1 MRTRQRHPGLVLL
14 AAVLAGTQAL
24 AQETVFRSVD
34 AAGNVTFSAT
44 PPPTGTARQVE
55 EVQILP
61 GPTPEA
67 QEAADQRV
75 RALMEETERRREA
88 RAAAQAPDDE
98 RAAAEQELQQALQ
111 DLEEARIQRDD
122 DWQQIAGGGRFLAPR
137 YFERVEQAEQR
148 VEAARRALQ
157 ALP

>member
-1 MRTRQRHPGLVLL
+1 
-14 AAVLAGTQAL
+14 
-24 AQETVFRSVD
+24 VFRSVD
-34 AAGNVTFSAT
+34 AEGNVTFSAT
-44 PPPTGTARQVE
+44 PPAPGTARQVD
-55 EVQILP
+55 EVPLLP

-75 RALMEETERRREA
+75 RALMEETERRRQA
-88 RAAAQAPDDE
+88 RSAAQPSDEE
-98 RAAAEQELQQALQ
+98 RAAAEQELEQALA

-122 DWQQIAGGGRFLAPR
+122 DWQQIANGGRFLSPR

-157 ALP
+157 AIR

>member
-1 MRTRQRHPGLVLL
+1 MLLAVLL
-14 AAVLAGTQAL
+14 AGTHAL

-34 AAGNVTFSAT
+34 ADGNVTFSAT
-44 PPPTGTARQVE
+44 PPPPGAARQVE

-75 RALMEETERRREA
+75 RALVEETERRRQA
-88 RAAAQAPDDE
+88 RAEAQAPDEE
-98 RAAAEQELQQALQ
+98 RAAAERELQQALA
-111 DLEEARIQRDD
+111 DLEEARVQRDD
-122 DWQQIAGGGRFLAPR
+122 DWQQIANGGRFLAPR

-148 VEAARRALQ
+148 VEEARRALQ
-157 ALP
+157 ALR

>member
-1 MRTRQRHPGLVLL
+1 
-14 AAVLAGTQAL
+14 
-24 AQETVFRSVD
+24 
-34 AAGNVTFSAT
+34 
-44 PPPTGTARQVE
+44 
-55 EVQILP
+55 
-61 GPTPEA
+61 
-67 QEAADQRV
+67 
-75 RALMEETERRREA
+75 MEETERRREA
-88 RAAAQAPDDE
+88 RAAAQAPDEE